1 MTKAECPI
9 MGRREARKAERRAAI
24 IEIATRMFLENG
36 YDRTSMSAIA
46 EQMGGSKG
54 TLWSYF
60 TSKEE
65 LFAAVLDAA
74 TAAFRSVMSTVLD
87 PSRSVDEVLTTFAEK
102 FITRITMPDA
112 IALQR
117 LIIAEVERFPEIGR
131 IFFDRAPGRSR
142 ILMSA
147 YLASQMDAGLLRR
160 DDPDEAAGTLLSLC
174 TGGTHQHVMW
184 GVQTQDA
191 DAIAQE
197 AVRIVAQFLRCYAAP
212 DEVARA

>member
-147 YLASQMDAGLLRR
+147 YLACQMDAGLLRR